1 MNEFWN
7 TGWDPHEVLI
17 QCQQNIQQ
25 CAMAINHSTEVM
37 KDLAQKYNHQQEVI
51 QQLMFQN
58 RKLQGI
64 IDNLKT
70 QISVQSL
77 QITAIEH
84 KLPQ

>member
-7 TGWDPHEVLI
+7 TGWDPHEVLV

-37 KDLAQKYNHQQEVI
+37 KDLASKYNHQQEVI

-58 RKLQGI
+58 RKLQGQ
-64 IDNLKT
+64 IDSLKL
-70 QISVQSL
+70 QVNVQEIE
-77 QITAIEH
+77 ITDIRA